1 MGKVIGDILPLAI
14 GVGISPLPIV
24 AVILML
30 GTPRGRVN
38 GPMFLLGWLAGAAIA
53 GGIVLAIA
61 DAVGISKGDPSTGAY
76 VFKIV
81 LGVLLLVGA
90 FRKWRNRPGE
100 GEELTMPKWMEAI
113 DKFNWAKS
121 LGLGALLSG
130 VNPKNLVLIVA
141 ASAAIAQAGI
151 AVAQQVGALVV
162 FVIIGTVGVLLPLT
176 VYFLMRKRAV
186 EILEGWKK
194 WLAVNNAVVMIVLFL
209 VFAAVLIGKG
219 IVGLT

>member
-1 MGKVIGDILPLAI
+1 
-14 GVGISPLPIV
+14 
-24 AVILML
+24 
-30 GTPRGRVN
+30 
-38 GPMFLLGWLAGAAIA
+38 MFLLGWLAGAAIA

-90 FRKWRNRPGE
+90 FRQWRNRPGE
-100 GEELTMPKWMEAI
+100 GEEPTMPKWMEAI

-151 AVAQQVGALVV
+151 AVAQQVGALAV

-209 VFAAVLIGKG
+209 VFATVLIGKG